1 MWPSQ
6 VKSYGLDPSQFR
18 ITSLRQ
24 HLRTHVF
31 HIMCYDPESKNH
43 PLDGMT
49 NYNNKSV
56 GMVMGPGCILER
68 CKKRGKIE
76 GDVGLA
82 TELCRVMDA
91 FCALLPTKVDGVS
104 TKPARAFVEKCG
116 GEKRAKTLLQLSIK
130 RVVVMFRIWELAHG
144 KLPPVVS
151 RVESDVASM
160 ARWRDRV
167 VPRRSC
173 RGART
178 PWR

>member
-1 MWPSQ
+1 MLPSQ
-6 VKSYGLDPSQFR
+6 VERHGLEASQPR
-18 ITSLRQ
+18 ITSLAQ
-24 HLRTHVF
+24 LLETPLF
-31 HIMCYDPESKNH
+31 HIMCYDPKSKNH

-49 NYNNKSV
+49 LYDNISV
-56 GMVMGPGCILER
+56 EKVMGKHSFLAR
-68 CKKRGKIE
+68 CLARGKIK
-76 GDVGLA
+76 GDVRKA
-82 TELCRVMDA
+82 TALCRVVDA
-91 FCALLPTKVDGVS
+91 FCALLATKVDGAP

-144 KLPPVVS
+144 KPPPVTS

-178 PWR
+178 AWR

>member
-1 MWPSQ
+1 M
-6 VKSYGLDPSQFR
+6 F
-18 ITSLRQ
+18 
-24 HLRTHVF
+24 HL
-31 HIMCYDPESKNH
+31 MCYDPESNNH

-68 CKKRGKIE
+68 CLARGKIK
-76 GDVGLA
+76 GDVRKA
-82 TELCRVMDA
+82 TALCRVVDA

-144 KLPPVVS
+144 TPPTVAS

-160 ARWRDRV
+160 ARWRDPA

-173 RGART
+173 RGARKA
-178 PWR
+178 WR